1 MKTVGIFFGS
11 RSPEHDISIITAM
24 RVIEGLGALPHYRP
38 VPVYI
43 SKDGQWFSGET
54 LGEVAFFRQ
63 PDFGQA
69 IEPYGVTSLSLGGG
83 KLILYPKRRLLRSAR
98 PVRIE
103 VAFPCFH
110 GSFGEDGT
118 IQGLFEIAGIPYVG
132 CGVLASAIAM
142 SKIHTRRLLREAG
155 VPTVKTIEVSRESFE
170 EDRGGVVAVIQR
182 GLAYPVFVKP
192 NVLGSSIAVA
202 RVANEQE
209 LKRALEVVFQFD
221 TRALVEQAVPNLK
234 ELNVLVIGHRELTAS
249 MPEEPAY
256 RASFQDFETKYLTKG
271 GTIRQEKSTK
281 TKSIVPAHI
290 SPEMTRTVQEI
301 SKRVFRLLD
310 CSGIMRCEFLL
321 DTVSGRWYLG
331 EVNTLPGT
339 LYAHVWAAS
348 NLPLPQLIEKLLGFA
363 EERHHE
369 ERALVRTFPSSV
381 LQEK

>member
-1 MKTVGIFFGS
+1 MKTVGVFFGS

-24 RVIEGLGALPHYRP
+24 RVVEGLNVLPHYRP
-38 VPVYI
+38 IPVYI
-43 SKDGQWFSGET
+43 GKDGRWFSGGT

-63 PDFGQA
+63 PDLGEA
-69 IEPYGVTSLSLGGG
+69 LESHEVASLSLGGG
-83 KLILYPKRRLLRSAR
+83 KLILHPKRKLLRSAR
-98 PVRIE
+98 HFPIE

-110 GSFGEDGT
+110 GSLGEDGT

-142 SKIHTRRLLREAG
+142 SKIHTRRLVREADI
-155 VPTVKTIEVSRESFE
+155 PTVKTTEVSRESFE
-170 EDRGGVVAVIQR
+170 EDRGGAVAAIRR
-182 GLAYPVFVKP
+182 GLPYPVFVKP

-202 RVANEQE
+202 RVASDQE
-209 LKRALEVVFQFD
+209 LERALEVVFQFD
-221 TRALVEQAVPNLK
+221 TVALVEQAVPNLK
-234 ELNVLVIGHRELTAS
+234 EINVLVIGHRELTVS

-271 GTIRQEKSTK
+271 GTIRQEKSAK
-281 TKSIVPAHI
+281 TKSVIPAQI

-321 DTVSGRWYLG
+321 DTVSGQWYLG

-339 LYAHVWAAS
+339 LYAHVWEAS
-348 NLPLPQLIEKLLGFA
+348 GIPLGELIEKLIGYA
-363 EERHHE
+363 EERHRE
-369 ERALVRTFPSSV
+369 EQALVRTFTSSV
-381 LQEK
+381 LQQK